1 MLLRSGLLSKV
12 PVDPHTHREQPVT
25 RQESITGESLHSLA
39 PINEDGAAAIADG
52 QSLAPSTTKAA
63 TSPLWSKEQRQSCR
77 FRCSGRA
84 EFRAEGSDTGV
95 EGALTII
102 SLHGCYL
109 EMSTTFPVGTRAD
122 LMLTAAGI
130 RIHAAGEV
138 RSTFPWLG
146 MGILFSE
153 LEPAHRLQL
162 KDLLVGLAWNGP
174 VPLSLPAAAA
184 KDTKGKWRAAE
195 ARALIDEITAF
206 FQENQLLSREEFH
219 QFVTRIRRS

>member
-1 MLLRSGLLSKV
+1 LSKV

-39 PINEDGAAAIADG
+39 PIENKAEAAPTAIADG
-52 QSLAPSTTKAA
+52 QGLSASM
-63 TSPLWSKEQRQSCR
+63 TSPVASPVWSKEQRQSCR

-95 EGALTII
+95 DGALTII

-109 EMSTTFPVGTRAD
+109 EMSATFPVGTRAD

-138 RSTFPWLG
+138 RSTFPSLG
-146 MGILFSE
+146 MGVLFSE

-162 KDLLVGLAWNGP
+162 KELLVGLAWNSP
-174 VPLSLPAAAA
+174 APLSLPAAAK

>member
-1 MLLRSGLLSKV
+1 
-12 PVDPHTHREQPVT
+12 
-25 RQESITGESLHSLA
+25 
-39 PINEDGAAAIADG
+39 
-52 QSLAPSTTKAA
+52 
-63 TSPLWSKEQRQSCR
+63 
-77 FRCSGRA
+77 
-84 EFRAEGSDTGV
+84 
-95 EGALTII
+95 
-102 SLHGCYL
+102 
-109 EMSTTFPVGTRAD
+109 MSTTFPVGTRAD

-138 RSTFPWLG
+138 RSTFPSLG

-184 KDTKGKWRAAE
+184 KDTKGKWQAAE